1 MLPFAA
7 AQPATTHLLMFR
19 FMLANPNFRCWPGRV
34 ARGNDPEATAAVM
47 GPYYPR
53 ATVCP
58 LSTLVAAGV
67 EGCLR

>member
-1 MLPFAA
+1 V
-7 AQPATTHLLMFR
+7 AQT
-19 FMLANPNFRCWPGRV
+19 
-34 ARGNDPEATAAVM
+34 NDPAATEAVM

-67 EGCLR
+67 SGCFK

>member
-1 MLPFAA
+1 MLRDMLVNPSFAFSPAHVTQTSDPA
-7 AQPATTHLLMFR
+7 AT
-19 FMLANPNFRCWPGRV
+19 
-34 ARGNDPEATAAVM
+34 EAVM

-67 EGCLR
+67 TGCLK